1 VSRLSRSFAIR
12 SYRKD
17 DAPALARL
25 FNSYFA
31 GFFGHSRV
39 TGASW
44 REQYRRQGWTGPSV
58 EADKDCV
65 RLAERAGRL
74 VGYAVTDYKPIW
86 MTGGA
91 LIQELC
97 VVEGEGARE
106 IAEALIEDAE
116 ERAKD
121 RGKSFVAVQFA
132 EEDGLAASAAAAG
145 GFDVGPNPDQVFMAV
160 VTDLVGFLAEIA
172 DELGRRLRESGF
184 GAWCGTVRVSSGG
197 DGRERQ
203 SCDLRIAGGAVEVGP
218 AKGAADI
225 SVTVA
230 PEALPLLLM
239 GREWP
244 GDLYLRDQLSV
255 DATEGQDALA
265 LLHVLF
271 PRVPV
276 CLPRAQWW

>member
-1 VSRLSRSFAIR
+1 MSRPSRSFSIR
-12 SYRKD
+12 SYRKG
-17 DAPALARL
+17 DAQALARL

-31 GFFGHSRV
+31 SFFGHSRV
-39 TGASW
+39 TGVSW
-44 REQYRRQGWTGPSV
+44 REQYRRQGWTGPSA
-58 EADKDCV
+58 EADRDCV
-65 RLAERAGRL
+65 RLAEREGRL

-97 VVEGEGARE
+97 VVEEAEARE

-116 ERAKD
+116 QRAKD
-121 RGKSFVAVQFA
+121 RGKSFIAVQFG
-132 EEDGLAASAAAAG
+132 EEDGLATSAAAAG

-160 VTDLVGFLAEIA
+160 VTDLGGFLAEIA
-172 DELGRRLRESGF
+172 GELRRRLGESGF
-184 GAWCGTVRVSSGG
+184 CEWSGTVRVSSGG
-197 DGRERQ
+197 GDCEMQ

-225 SVTVA
+225 SVAVA
-230 PEALPLLLM
+230 PEALPLLLT

-255 DATEGQDALA
+255 NAAEAQDALA

>member
-1 VSRLSRSFAIR
+1 MSRPSRSFSIR
-12 SYRKD
+12 SYRKG
-17 DAPALARL
+17 DAPALACL
-25 FNSYFA
+25 FNSYFDS
-31 GFFGHSRV
+31 FFGHSRV

-44 REQYRRQGWTGPSV
+44 REQYRRQGWTGPSA
-58 EADKDCV
+58 EADRDCV

-97 VVEGEGARE
+97 VVEEAGTRE
-106 IAEALIEDAE
+106 IVEALIEDAE
-116 ERAKD
+116 QRAKE
-121 RGKSFVAVQFA
+121 RGKSFVAVQLA
-132 EEDGLAASAAAAG
+132 EEDGLATSVAAACG
-145 GFDVGPNPDQVFMAV
+145 YDVLPNPDQVFMAA
-160 VTDLVGFLAEIA
+160 VTDLRGFLAEIVG
-172 DELGRRLRESGF
+172 ELGRRLGESGLCE
-184 GAWCGTVRVSSGG
+184 WSGTVRVSSGG
-197 DGRERQ
+197 GDCEMQ
-203 SCDLRIAGGAVEVGP
+203 SCDLRIAGGAVEAGP
-218 AKGAADI
+218 AKGAADL

-230 PEALPLLLM
+230 PEALPLLVM

-244 GDLYLRDQLSV
+244 GDLYLRDQVSV
-255 DATEGQDALA
+255 NGMEAQDALA

>member
-1 VSRLSRSFAIR
+1 MSRPSRSFSIR

-31 GFFGHSRV
+31 SFFGHSRV

-44 REQYRRQGWTGPSV
+44 REQYRRQGWTGPS
-58 EADKDCV
+58 AGTDRDCV

-86 MTGGA
+86 MRGGA

-97 VVEGEGARE
+97 VVEEAGARE
-106 IAEALIEDAE
+106 VVEALIEDAE
-116 ERAKD
+116 QRAKD
-121 RGKSFVAVQFA
+121 RGKSYVAVQLG
-132 EEDGLAASAAAAG
+132 EEDGLATSAAAARG
-145 GFDVGPNPDQVFMAV
+145 YDVLPNPDQVFMAV
-160 VTDLVGFLAEIA
+160 VTDLGGFLAEIA
-172 DELGRRLRESGF
+172 GELARRLGESGF
-184 GAWCGTVRVSSGG
+184 CEWSGTVRVSSGG
-197 DGRERQ
+197 GECEMR

-218 AKGAADI
+218 VKGAADI
-225 SVTVA
+225 SATVA
-230 PEALPLLLM
+230 PEALPLLLT

-255 DATEGQDALA
+255 NATEGQDALA

-276 CLPRAQWW
+276 CLPRVQWW